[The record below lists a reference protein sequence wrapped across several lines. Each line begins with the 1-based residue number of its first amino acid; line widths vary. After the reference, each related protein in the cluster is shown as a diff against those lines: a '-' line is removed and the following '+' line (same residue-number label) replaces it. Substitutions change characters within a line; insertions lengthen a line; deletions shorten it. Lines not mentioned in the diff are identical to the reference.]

1 MANVQNNPESTLIP
15 KLQEKVRSQAEEL
28 ASLYAGLQRSIS
40 YSKLVEKKLLEVCPG
55 QQLPVTQAHL
65 HDHENYK
72 PTTNST
78 SRTTTTTTTNDSNIL
93 GTTSQNASQRKV
105 EREVSRQLAVLE
117 DKVQALEMVRAD
129 LTGKLKECRAQ
140 LTTKEKISS
149 SLTRAN
155 HELVA
160 QLDDLKSR
168 LSASSNTTSAT
179 PTPTPPTHNLVHV
192 TKV

>member
-15 KLQEKVRSQAEEL
+15 KLQDKVRSQAEEL

-72 PTTNST
+72 PTINST
-78 SRTTTTTTTNDSNIL
+78 SRTTTTSDSNIL

-140 LTTKEKISS
+140 LTTKEKISN

-179 PTPTPPTHNLVHV
+179 PTPTPPTHTSNLVHV